1 MLLNFMRKFKA
12 FEMLKGGHLSQDVL
26 RELIHLN
33 RSQIRLK
40 TQDITTWRIP
50 AARKGTP
57 GISIKSPYSVK
68 IEAIDPLEY
77 VEHGDP
83 KAEMAKGYLYL
94 QTDIGEDLPLEVKTA
109 FQEDIEYCVQS
120 ESSSSRNYVQVTCSE
135 QREFQYPSKDV
146 SLHFQVPANYGV
158 YIKVREDANVDIRN
172 LEGGPFEIIMDRGTC
187 FMKNLRGSQLGVKT
201 NGGSIECES
210 QLLFEFGNLDAKRK
224 GKISVKKLQGKEF
237 CVVTED
243 GTIDVGASYALKAQL
258 SSESGHIKLGDIHG
272 VTEVSVKNGDISV
285 GSTSG
290 TLNAV
295 TNSGNIDVS
304 LSRHNNVILE
314 TKEGDVN
321 IKLLEESLYS
331 ELQVKSKHIDIN
343 SYVNLTINEEEK
355 RENFIVMSGKL
366 NPKDETDQET
376 KTIKAE
382 AKLGTVKVE
391 KKDWFSSLKF
401 S

>member
-1 MLLNFMRKFKA
+1 MFHKFIRRFKA
-12 FEMLKGGHLSQDVL
+12 FEILKGGQLSQDVS
-26 RELIHLN
+26 RELIRLN

-40 TQDITTWRIP
+40 TQDIIAWRIP
-50 AARKGTP
+50 ATREGTP

-68 IEAIDPLEY
+68 VEAFNPLEY
-77 VEHGDP
+77 VEYGDP
-83 KAEMAKGYLYL
+83 KSEMVKGYLYL
-94 QTDIGEDLPLEVKTA
+94 QTDIEEDLPPEVKTA
-109 FQEDIEYCVQS
+109 FQNDIEYCVQS
-120 ESSSSRNYVQVTCSE
+120 GSSSSRDYVQVTCSE

-158 YIKVREDANVDIRN
+158 DIKLQKDANVDIRN
-172 LEGGPFEIIMDRGTC
+172 LEGGPFGIVTDQGTC
-187 FMKNLRGSQLGVKT
+187 HMKNLRGSQLGVKT

-210 QLLFEFGNLDAKRK
+210 QLLFESGNLDTKRK

-237 CVVTED
+237 CVETEN
-243 GTIDVGASYALKAQL
+243 GTIDVGASYVLKAQL
-258 SSESGHIKLGDIHG
+258 SSESGHIKLGNIHG
-272 VTEVSVKNGDISV
+272 VTEVNIKNGDISV

-290 TLNAV
+290 ALKAV

-314 TKEGDVN
+314 TKEGDIN
-321 IKLLEESLYS
+321 IKSLEESLYS

-343 SYVNLTINEEEK
+343 SDVNLTIDKEEK
-355 RENFIVMSGKL
+355 GENFIVMSGKL
-366 NPKDETDQET
+366 NPKDKMDQET
-376 KTIKAE
+376 RTISAE
-382 AKLGTVKVE
+382 AKLGTVMIE